1 VASENGVLVVDATNN
16 IVQGMP
22 AKNRRQV
29 NEMLAL
35 ALKSVKL
42 NGKLITTPE
51 IQKYLLPN

>member
-1 VASENGVLVVDATNN
+1 VVDATNN